1 MMKYMT
7 VSQFKRKQ
15 LTPSKEFS
23 ADNKVDTDITEHLF
37 GLFARQQ
44 LSPEAS
50 LSVSLSGL

>member
-7 VSQFKRKQ
+7 VSEFKRKQ

-37 GLFARQQ
+37 CV
-44 LSPEAS
+44 SAS
-50 LSVSLSGL
+50 VV